1 MERRLAAIMAADM
14 SGYSRLM
21 ERDEDGVIS
30 RQKGHRRELIDLA
43 IDRYHGHIVK
53 TTGDGML
60 VEFPSAHDAVR
71 CAVDVQNGMVQRE
84 GARSIEERIQY
95 RVGINVGDIV
105 FDEGDVFGDAVNV
118 ASRLESLAEPGAV
131 CISDSAHQMVQD
143 RVRDEFRDLGSQR
156 VKNISRLIKVWQWT
170 PSSPVQTR
178 EVATD
183 APNQRI
189 EFCVAPNNVQLAYA
203 GIGKGPPVFKAP
215 NWLNH
220 IEYEWRSPV
229 WGPAL
234 AEIAKH
240 HRLVRFDQRGNG
252 LSDWDGVDISES
264 AMIADM
270 ATVVAAVGLERF
282 ALFGI
287 SQGCAFSIRYAA
299 ENPEKVKCLVL
310 LGGFV
315 RGSLMRGSP
324 EQRQLHEAATTMIR
338 QGWGSPNPVYRHFF
352 TEAMMP
358 DATTEQKSSFDELQ
372 RVATSPENAA
382 RIHEMNGSV
391 DVSEFARRLKVPA
404 LVLHSEGDRRVPL
417 EEGRRMAALIP
428 GARFVALPGNNHALI
443 QGTRAFDEFF
453 SEFHAFLKQHTA
465 ESCSVPSQAVP

>member
-30 RQKGHRRELIDLA
+30 RQKGYRRELIDLA
-43 IDRYHGHIVK
+43 IERYHGHIVK

-60 VEFPSAHDAVR
+60 VEFPSAQDAVR
-71 CAVDVQNGMVQRE
+71 CAVEVQNGMVERE
-84 GARSIEERIQY
+84 GARSFDDRIQY

-105 FDEGDVFGDAVNV
+105 FDDGDMFGDAVNV
-118 ASRLESLAEPGAV
+118 ASRLETLAEPGGV
-131 CISDSAHQMVQD
+131 CISDSVHQMVQD
-143 RVRDEFRDLGSQR
+143 RVREEFRDLGSQR

-170 PSSPVQTR
+170 PSSPAQTI
-178 EVATD
+178 EAAD
-183 APNQRI
+183 PSLSQRI
-189 EFCVAPNNVQLAYA
+189 EFCVTTNGVQLSYA
-203 GIGKGPPVFKAP
+203 SIGKGSPVLKAP

-252 LSDWDGVDISES
+252 LSDWESVDISES

-270 ATVVAAVGLERF
+270 ASVVAAAGLERF

-310 LGGFV
+310 LGGFA
-315 RGSLMRGSP
+315 RGSLMRDST
-324 EQRQLHEAATTMIR
+324 EQKQLHEAATTMVR
-338 QGWGSPNPVYRHFF
+338 QGWGSSNPVYRHFF

-358 DATTEQKSSFDELQ
+358 DATAGQKSSFDELQ
-372 RVATSPENAA
+372 RVATSPENAV
-382 RIHEMNGSV
+382 RIHVMNGSV
-391 DVSEFARRLKVPA
+391 EVTEFAKSLKVPT
-404 LVLHSEGDRRVPL
+404 LVLHAEGDRRVPL
-417 EEGRRMAALIP
+417 EEGRRMAALVP
-428 GARFVALPGNNHALI
+428 GARFVALLGNNHALI
-443 QGTRAFDEFF
+443 EGTPAFDKFFHEFN
-453 SEFHAFLKQHTA
+453 AFLKQHND
-465 ESCSVPSQAVP
+465 